1 MGIAGDRD
9 VCRNRINRVV
19 PVRIT
24 TDFHASKD
32 ISSDLVVSNDVVDIT
47 DKYNWMDINLMTS
60 TQLTD
65 YIMFE
70 NEL

>member
-1 MGIAGDRD
+1 VGIAGYKD

-24 TDFHASKD
+24 TDFHAAKD
-32 ISSDLVVSNDVVDIT
+32 ISSDFVVSNDVVDIT
-47 DKYNWMDINLMTS
+47 DRYDWIDINLMTT
-60 TQLTD
+60 TQLTEH
-65 YIMFE
+65 IFE

>member
-1 MGIAGDRD
+1 MAGDKD
-9 VCRNRINRVV
+9 VCRKRINRVV
-19 PVRIT
+19 PVSIM
-24 TDFHASKD
+24 TDFHVAKD
-32 ISSDLVVSNDVVDIT
+32 ISSDFVVSNDVVDIT
-47 DKYNWMDINLMTS
+47 DRYDWIDINLMTT